1 LKKYKIQKTPFIIP
15 STDGKLIEE
24 HFGNATIPSK
34 ISLAHMVTPPH
45 WSEPFQK
52 PDFDEYT
59 YIITGKLQ
67 FNIEGEIVV
76 LKKGESI
83 KILKGTRV
91 QYSNPFNK
99 NCEYLSICSP
109 AFSIN
114 SVNREE

>member
-1 LKKYKIQKTPFIIP
+1 
-15 STDGKLIEE
+15 
-24 HFGNATIPSK
+24 
-34 ISLAHMVTPPH
+34 
-45 WSEPFQK
+45 
-52 PDFDEYT
+52 
-59 YIITGKLQ
+59 
-67 FNIEGEIVV
+67 VV